1 MEKEAFRDKLMERGA
16 LIALV
21 THAWNGHN
29 RSVLHLNQY
38 KVQAENPWGVL

>member
-1 MEKEAFRDKLMERGA
+1 MDKYYYLGKSALEKEAFRDKLMERGA

-29 RSVLHLNQY
+29 RWALSIRM
-38 KVQAENPWGVL
+38 